1 MAEDVNYASVVFKN
15 KNRSRPEAR
24 NEEETVYDEV
34 KVNNNSP
41 EQSPDTNAK
50 NKEETVYDEVKV
62 KKNSTEQ
69 SPDTNDKKADG
80 RRRHYR
86 LLACCLATFCVILLL
101 GIIAICVYIATFSQE
116 NNINTLLEM
125 NHNLTNLNNN
135 LREDNTN
142 LTVQFDNLTQASAV
156 LESKVTNLTAEK
168 MNLEKQNQKLETQNQ
183 ELEMEKRNLT
193 NQIKDMEAKGN
204 ELNISRAQWSIDAY
218 CPRKDGGGRH
228 CKSCQPGWN
237 LFQSSCYVVL
247 DYKTSTDRK
256 TWEEAREH
264 CKIRSSDLVVVDN
277 AEEKTYVSGKSWKS
291 SGNKGY
297 WIGLKADGG
306 KWKWVDGSD
315 LADSSWIENPTDGHC
330 AISVWKEGWKSVN
343 CTNRNNWIC
352 EQKALSV

>member
-15 KNRSRPEAR
+15 KNRSRPE
-24 NEEETVYDEV
+24 
-34 KVNNNSP
+34 
-41 EQSPDTNAK
+41 AK

-101 GIIAICVYIATFSQE
+101 GIISICVYIVSQE
-116 NNINTLLEM
+116 TSKTTLLEM
-125 NHNLTNLNNN
+125 NRNLTNLNNN

-142 LTVQFDNLTQASAV
+142 LTRANAV
-156 LESKVTNLTAEK
+156 LESKVTNLTAETMK
-168 MNLEKQNQKLETQNQ
+168 IQ

-218 CPRKDGGGRH
+218 CPRKDGARH
-228 CKSCQPGWN
+228 CNSCQPGWI
-237 LFQSSCYVVL
+237 LFQSSCYVFL

-256 TWEEAREH
+256 TWEEAREL

-277 AEEKTYVSGKSWKS
+277 AEEKKNVSDKSWKS
-291 SGNKGY
+291 SGNEGY
-297 WIGLKADGG
+297 WIGLKVEDG
-306 KWKWVDGSD
+306 KWKWVNGSD
-315 LADSSWIENPTDGHC
+315 LADSFWIEKATDGHC
-330 AISVWKEGWKSVN
+330 AISRQTQGWKSVN
-343 CTNRNNWIC
+343 CNNRNNWIC
-352 EQKALSV
+352 EQKSLFV

>member
-15 KNRSRPEAR
+15 KNRSRPE
-24 NEEETVYDEV
+24 
-34 KVNNNSP
+34 
-41 EQSPDTNAK
+41 AK

-101 GIIAICVYIATFSQE
+101 GIIAICVYIVSQE
-116 NNINTLLEM
+116 TSKTTLLEM
-125 NHNLTNLNNN
+125 NRNLTNLNNN

-142 LTVQFDNLTQASAV
+142 LTRANAV
-156 LESKVTNLTAEK
+156 LESKVTNLTAETMK
-168 MNLEKQNQKLETQNQ
+168 IQ

-218 CPRKDGGGRH
+218 CPRKDGGRQ
-228 CKSCQPGWN
+228 CKSCQPGWI

-256 TWEEAREH
+256 TWEEAREN
-264 CKIRSSDLVVVDN
+264 CTIRSSDLVVVDN
-277 AEEKTYVSGKSWKS
+277 AEEKKNVSDNSYHRP
-291 SGNKGY
+291 GNEGY
-297 WIGLKADGG
+297 WIGLKADGR

-330 AISVWKEGWKSVN
+330 AISHQTQGWKSVKCN
-343 CTNRNNWIC
+343 NRNNWIC

>member
-15 KNRSRPEAR
+15 KNRSRPEGK

-101 GIIAICVYIATFSQE
+101 GIIAICVY
-116 NNINTLLEM
+116 
-125 NHNLTNLNNN
+125 
-135 LREDNTN
+135 
-142 LTVQFDNLTQASAV
+142 
-156 LESKVTNLTAEK
+156 KK

>member
-15 KNRSRPEAR
+15 KNRSRPEAK

-34 KVNNNSP
+34 K
-41 EQSPDTNAK
+41 E
-50 NKEETVYDEVKV
+50 

-86 LLACCLATFCVILLL
+86 LLACCLVTFCVILLL
-101 GIIAICVYIATFSQE
+101 GIIAICVY
-116 NNINTLLEM
+116 
-125 NHNLTNLNNN
+125 
-135 LREDNTN
+135 
-142 LTVQFDNLTQASAV
+142 
-156 LESKVTNLTAEK
+156 KK
-168 MNLEKQNQKLETQNQ
+168 MNLTMQNQ

-193 NQIKDMEAKGN
+193 NQINDMTTKGN

-218 CPRKDGGGRH
+218 CPRKDGGRQ
-228 CKSCQPGWN
+228 CKSCQPGWI

-256 TWEEAREH
+256 TWEEAREN
-264 CKIRSSDLVVVDN
+264 CKIMSSDLVVVDN
-277 AEEKTYVSGKSWKS
+277 AEEKKNVSDNSYHRP
-291 SGNKGY
+291 GNEGY
-297 WIGLKADGG
+297 WIGLKADGR

-315 LADSSWIENPTDGHC
+315 LADSSWIETPTDGHC
-330 AISVWKEGWKSVN
+330 AISHQTQGWKSVKCN
-343 CTNRNNWIC
+343 NRNNWIC

>member
-15 KNRSRPEAR
+15 KNRSRPEAK

-34 KVNNNSP
+34 K
-41 EQSPDTNAK
+41 E
-50 NKEETVYDEVKV
+50 

-101 GIIAICVYIATFSQE
+101 GITAICVYVVSQE
-116 NNINTLLEM
+116 TSKTTLLEM
-125 NHNLTNLNNN
+125 NRNLTNLNNN

-142 LTVQFDNLTQASAV
+142 LTRAFAV
-156 LESKVTNLTAEK
+156 LESKVTNLTAET
-168 MNLEKQNQKLETQNQ
+168 MNLTMQNQK
-183 ELEMEKRNLT
+183 LEMEKRNLT

-204 ELNISRAQWSIDAY
+204 ELNISRAQWSIDVY
-218 CPRKDGGGRH
+218 CPRKDGGRQ
-228 CKSCQPGWN
+228 CKSCQLGWI

-247 DYKTSTDRK
+247 DYKNSTDRK
-256 TWEEAREH
+256 TWEEAREL

-277 AEEKTYVSGKSWKS
+277 AEEKKYVSV
-291 SGNKGY
+291 NNYDRPENEGY
-297 WIGLKADGG
+297 WIGLKAEDG

-330 AISVWKEGWKSVN
+330 AISRQTLRWKSVN
-343 CTNRNNWIC
+343 CNNRNNWIC
-352 EQKALSV
+352 EQKSLSV

>member
-15 KNRSRPEAR
+15 KNRSRPEA
-24 NEEETVYDEV
+24 
-34 KVNNNSP
+34 
-41 EQSPDTNAK
+41 K

-62 KKNSTEQ
+62 KKNSTKQ

-86 LLACCLATFCVILLL
+86 LLACCLVTFCVILLL

-116 NNINTLLEM
+116 NSQTTLLEM
-125 NHNLTNLNNN
+125 NRNLTNLNND
-135 LREDNTN
+135 LREDYTN
-142 LTVQFDNLTQASAV
+142 LTRASAV

-168 MNLEKQNQKLETQNQ
+168 HNLTMKNQELETQNQ

-218 CPRKDGGGRH
+218 CPRKDGGARH
-228 CKSCQPGWN
+228 CKSCQSGWT
-237 LFQSSCYVVL
+237 LFQSRCYLVL
-247 DYKTSTDRK
+247 DYKTFTNRK
-256 TWEEAREH
+256 TWEEAREN
-264 CKIRSSDLVVVDN
+264 CTIRSSDLVVVDN
-277 AEEKTYVSGKSWKS
+277 AEEKKYVSDNSWGS
-291 SGNKGY
+291 SGNEGY
-297 WIGLKADGG
+297 WIGLKVEDG

-330 AISVWKEGWKSVN
+330 AISVTDDGWKSVN
-343 CTNRNNWIC
+343 CNNRNRWIC
-352 EQKALSV
+352 EQKSLSV